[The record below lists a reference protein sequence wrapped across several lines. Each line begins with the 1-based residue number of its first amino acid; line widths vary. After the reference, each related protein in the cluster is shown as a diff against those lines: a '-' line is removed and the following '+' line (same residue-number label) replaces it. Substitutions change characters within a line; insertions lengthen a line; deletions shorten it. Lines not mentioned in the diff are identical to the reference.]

1 MTGGRFGVG
10 LLQIGGYWAAAAA
23 VIAFRLR
30 SLGEPPTVRLAPW
43 LAAALGLAVAL
54 WIAVLSFVVLTWEG
68 LSLCN
73 DDFDHSS
80 GEDCF

>member
-1 MTGGRFGVG
+1 M
-10 LLQIGGYWAAAAA
+10 
-23 VIAFRLR
+23 
-30 SLGEPPTVRLAPW
+30 APW